1 MLLSFLAGIMPSL
14 LLIKAVYCLGRGV
27 MLGAVWEPPFSLQR
41 SAFSARCWDP
51 GALLS
56 FPIIGI
62 IHCLFFSPFNLAL
75 ALLFVFWIHLLSG
88 R

>member
-1 MLLSFLAGIMPSL
+1 MLLPFLAGIMPSL

-62 IHCLFFSPFNLAL
+62 IHCLFFFSF
-75 ALLFVFWIHLLSG
+75 
-88 R
+88 

>member
-62 IHCLFFSPFNLAL
+62 IHCLVFFSF
-75 ALLFVFWIHLLSG
+75 
-88 R
+88 